1 MAQYK
6 VKKGDTL
13 WGIAQ
18 KECGDGQAWTTI
30 YHDNIGVIGDDPS
43 FILPGQVLNVNCPS
57 TPGGTTYVVKSG
69 DNLTLIAKKICHN
82 DDWKKIYE
90 QNKDV
95 IGDDPDLI
103 FPGQV
108 LHIKC

>member
-13 WGIAQ
+13 FGIAQ
-18 KECGDGQAWTTI
+18 DQCGDGQAWHTI
-30 YHDNIGVIGDDPS
+30 YADNRHVIGDDPN
-43 FILPGQVLNVNCPS
+43 FIVPGQVLNINCP
-57 TPGGTTYVVKSG
+57 TGPGVKYVVKPG
-69 DNLTLIAKKICHN
+69 DNLTVIAKKVCHN
-82 DDWKKIYE
+82 ANWQKIYD

-108 LHIKC
+108 LHITC

>member
-1 MAQYK
+1 MTTYK

-18 KECGDGQAWTTI
+18 DQCGDGQAWSTI
-30 YHDNIGVIGDDPS
+30 YAENRNIIGDDPN
-43 FILPGQVLNVNCPS
+43 FILPGQVLDVNCP
-57 TPGGTTYVVKSG
+57 TTGGTKYVVKPG
-69 DNLTLIAKKICHN
+69 DNLTFIAKKVCHN
-82 DDWKKIYE
+82 SNWQKIYDE
-90 QNKDV
+90 NKNV

-108 LHIKC
+108 LHITC

>member
-18 KECGDGQAWTTI
+18 DKCGDGNAWHSI
-30 YHDNIGVIGDDPS
+30 YADNINVIGNDPN
-43 FILPGQVLNVNCPS
+43 FILPGQVLDVNCPS
-57 TPGGTTYVVKSG
+57 AGTKYVVKPG
-69 DNLTLIAKKICHN
+69 DNLTVIAKKICHN
-82 DDWKKIYE
+82 SNWQKIYD

-108 LHIKC
+108 LHITC